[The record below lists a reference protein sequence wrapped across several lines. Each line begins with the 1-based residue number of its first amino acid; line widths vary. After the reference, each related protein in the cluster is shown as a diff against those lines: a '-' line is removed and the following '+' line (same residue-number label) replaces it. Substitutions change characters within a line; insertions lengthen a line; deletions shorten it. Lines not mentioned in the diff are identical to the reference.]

1 MIHVPFV
8 NITEYLQYNNKL
20 YLHVT
25 MFKQPMKSW
34 YIQFSKNYVTLF
46 CTFTKRE
53 RKRKIERKQSEGS
66 PLSRRG
72 C

>member
-34 YIQFSKNYVTLF
+34 YIQFSKKLCY
-46 CTFTKRE
+46 TFLYIYK
-53 RKRKIERKQSEGS
+53 KRKKKKN
-66 PLSRRG
+66 
-72 C
+72 